1 MIMGFSQQKVG
12 YDEMPVENTDGHVG
26 ASSQLAG
33 VSFPAP
39 SKLCVAFLTVIASG
53 TVADK

>member
-1 MIMGFSQQKVG
+1 MGFSQQMVG